1 MSEQVEIAG
10 RLSRGTVAASSKSEH
25 SALVVAAD
33 DGRVLVVRRRGAP
46 AFGDDE
52 TSSGSDLASLEGRRV
67 RLPHPAPV
75 VTIRDLIPP
84 VIKDSVW

>member
-67 RLPHPAPV
+67 RLVGTLVAGTV
-75 VTIRDLIPP
+75 LADAWSAL
-84 VIKDSVW
+84 D

>member
-67 RLPHPAPV
+67 RLFGTLVAGTV
-75 VTIRDLIPP
+75 LADAWSAL
-84 VIKDSVW
+84 D

>member
-25 SALVVAAD
+25 TALVVAAD

-67 RLPHPAPV
+67 RLVGTLVAGTV
-75 VTIRDLIPP
+75 LADAWSAL
-84 VIKDSVW
+84 D

>member
-10 RLSRGTVAASSKSEH
+10 RRSRGTVAASSKSEH

-46 AFGDDE
+46 AFGNDE

-67 RLPHPAPV
+67 RLVGTLVAGTV
-75 VTIRDLIPP
+75 LADAWSAL
-84 VIKDSVW
+84 D